1 MSTLRE
7 QLAELRRQKEAAEAE
22 EEEEETPAEPAE
34 PPVVVA
40 PPEERPLEA
49 ELEDAKQLLREQQA
63 KAAEDAEAL
72 GQPVLSPDY
81 RSAQDTVKLLKDA
94 VEEQALP
101 KDGQEVARFDR
112 TARASDPSVWNEKT
126 TKLGQALD
134 VDPQAFGSPTAPG
147 AEALEKALQAAQDD
161 PDNPDVREVMK
172 YFANDLKLFGD
183 VSVVT
188 DRNYAEKLRQ
198 LVPNDRSDLEH
209 TLARRQKGERTPVVG
224 TTPRS
229 GAVAILQGKK
239 ADTEYASQLRR
250 LTDRASRVS
259 DAGEFNRLAKDFPN
273 LLSKV
278 ALVNKFTAGD
288 TEQAKRA
295 ILHGEMARNFQ
306 ERFGQEG
313 VPVDYIPMM
322 DAYGVSLDYDTYKL
336 AAYVDRY
343 LELQAQGVENPE
355 PSDIVEEYAE
365 RLQELEQQ
373 FLNAGVPVY
382 NADPTKMTAALLDVS
397 APADEDTPVPD
408 TMAGLVTFAAKE
420 FAKDYL
426 PVRTSGSPFQRA
438 KAAVLQQLTPA
449 EYRSGYITINNK
461 QIRVA
466 QDRFVESVAGR
477 TPVSSSADYL
487 LQVASPELVA
497 KPYVLMLDRLRR
509 EHPDEPID
517 GLAVRHPAKASFY
530 YYKYLGSDQAV
541 LDRAVTDAQ
550 LAEMMVTIGRVGSP
564 AIPLMRS
571 IAGDPEDMEEG
582 LARSLTEMAETAI
595 AGGTA
600 VGGAAATFI
609 ALAKDPLD
617 GTNALIMG
625 LGKGARGVRDS
636 RLVKQA
642 LTPMNAA
649 TEAME
654 RSTNQG
660 VQDAFAAL
668 AATDEG
674 KEVRQ
679 AVVSFLSDDPDRLRD
694 LARNPTGSKIL
705 EAAIDTDNRLLEQGK
720 DAFVVDA
727 LLKEAANHSTAKGL
741 EAVQLAASA
750 ETAGRLGG
758 RVSDTAP
765 ARRAAGEAERTAA
778 KARNRMEGLADK
790 ARDAVSDVEFNKA
803 RRDSYDAKLEEFKQA
818 VLAEGDARITI
829 RAIND
834 RIRAI
839 ENQALGEVA
848 VANRVKKVVD
858 PDTRDQALELLLTA
872 LGKVRKGER
881 LPAKMGDELRIYI
894 NPLREGE
901 DLVTALK
908 RLQAGSASDQE
919 LAVRIR
925 DAFFDYYEDTV
936 RGNFVLGMADI
947 PEVIADAKQATLAG
961 IVDDVAGARKVD
973 LDALKGRRL
982 QTARE
987 LSATRRRVAEARKA
1001 LDEAADAVL
1010 ELSPRSTKRKMGA
1023 DARRAAREGAPVEPT
1038 VKGVLGQDAE
1048 LTKGIPIQR
1057 AKKVKGEQAA
1067 PAPTF
1072 SEYRGPSAKDAEGRT
1087 VVGPSA
1093 LRTKRREKLAA
1104 LFDDMQELPDLT
1116 RRQAQERLAKR
1127 TAKEAGTKK
1136 RTTKKPAEDLAE
1148 QYDAKLD
1155 TFSSRVGIAQRL
1167 ARIERLARNA
1177 NNEALLNL
1185 FRTLEET
1192 AALRASRRADRA
1204 DVAVV
1209 LDDYRRGKYGPRSLA
1224 DVLESEFKKTA
1235 ASQSLLSNF
1244 WRRATARDIEIALR
1258 YGVAADGVA
1267 AGTGE
1272 NYQRLVNAARF
1283 WFDPAGA
1290 AGRAQ
1295 RDYKEARDALVAGR
1309 TRYIELAGSVLKATV
1324 NRYARARFVNDVYA
1338 LFGEVAPAAAGT
1350 DVAKAVARVNQEAAR
1365 RQEIVD
1371 ADLTNI
1377 DRAVEIIARQRGL
1390 SEEESLDLLA
1400 ETQRAYLT
1408 RDYEAMQA
1416 SPVFDI
1422 RQRVLGPQE
1431 YKRYRLTPGAVED
1444 AAFGVYIKGLT
1455 ELAEGSAGPVATAAT
1470 QAAKQVVV
1478 GATDK
1483 VARGLSRTTSATVDV
1498 IEHLQGVRTALRSRK
1513 AVPSNLTDLDVGQ
1526 FVITLV
1532 KSQIKEGQFGAA
1544 GPAIDAFCQRL
1555 AGKATATKPGLKAD
1569 DVLFT
1574 GSTPERYDRL
1584 YELVRDAVGTSGTVV
1599 GPRSQ
1604 AEFARIIADGSVYSR
1619 AFKDLLLAQ
1628 VGVTAADASTALKAL
1643 SRGAAKEQ
1651 LPYLNAD
1658 LFNLRGP
1665 SEMVPGSKVYLRGEL
1680 KTASDAAQPFMP
1692 TEAIDFDPATGQRLK
1707 TRTRRAPSV
1716 FAPDEIPLVGTK
1728 GQTYVVDPHFS
1739 GARSYTYQGLDPD
1752 DKTGKTA
1759 LVLMGNGTRKV
1770 PLADLQPVPEFLRA
1784 GDIMESL
1791 AKLGVVDPLA
1801 AKELSDGMQRLVL
1814 IGTRGDAD
1822 VPVYL
1827 VKQQVDYISSRL
1839 RRLERNF
1846 KDVTQEEKAWT
1857 DPTMIGGNL
1866 FRAASAFIASKIL
1879 YGTTIA
1885 GFGNSIHTSARA
1897 LRSVL
1902 DDTLSTAQT
1911 EGNAAAFAVL
1921 VAGLRTTNRA
1931 IEQGRILGPAGFPF
1945 VPFGPARLGAL
1956 LLRKAATSAD
1966 TARIANVLPIPD
1978 DLTLLLDGPLR
1989 YLEDTAPNQVFNYR
2003 GKTLKRPDGTDMT
2016 VGEVYEE
2023 LESAGV
2029 YDTFHSRAR
2038 DALLLNETR
2047 RLRLR
2052 TDASDARGFQAQFT
2066 ELLARFGVKLPDMR
2080 GVLDVMD
2087 TNAQQLADVTNEIGT
2102 EQRAALYL
2110 YKRFRG
2116 STATEAEDVM
2126 TLSLMNWTD
2135 LSPVARSVANV
2146 LVLYGRA
2153 KYQGWKQS
2161 GRVWARALGGDTDAV
2176 SAFVLHS
2183 KLRERVLPYVGETYM
2198 GTDAPSE
2205 EAGEQARRNYYT
2217 TLRLL
2222 RQYRQDWEEPYAYV
2236 VSRPYS
2242 PEEKE
2247 RIDAL
2252 APGLSNLGYNL
2263 RLLTRGNYDDMVLP
2277 YQLGDLA
2284 VQLAVSLANIGTSA
2298 AQSGGAL
2305 MGVELDL
2312 DTGYRTQPA
2321 PSFDAFIEGSLESIH
2336 DELNPFTGAILDTMA
2351 GKRSYGAYSKPGLQG
2366 YDVLLSD
2373 LGFIATEEKR
2383 PKGQPKGVTALKTVP
2398 SWPAMFSPFTRL
2410 YYRDGAKTYVAM
2422 QQTEMFLNLLAG
2434 NTSISENSPGALVI
2448 NMMSPE
2454 AAAAYRKGPKEYM
2467 EDGRHRDELASA
2479 YLRYLSLYA
2488 RTNRALMLRTREMRE
2503 DSLQYEMDLRKAHVQ
2518 AIRDA
2523 LIDANAKRIK
2533 KQADQ
2538 EPEPK

>member
-1 MSTLRE
+1 MSTLLEDLKTE
-7 QLAELRRQKEAAEAE
+7 QLRRQKAAETE
-22 EEEEETPAEPAE
+22 EEEEETPVEPAE
-34 PPVVVA
+34 PPAVVA
-40 PPEERPLEA
+40 PPEERPLKAQLEEA
-49 ELEDAKQLLREQQA
+49 RELLREQQA

-72 GQPVLSPDY
+72 GQPVVSPDY

-101 KDGQEVARFDR
+101 RDDREVARFDR
-112 TARASDPSVWNEKT
+112 TARASDPSVWNEQT

-147 AEALEKALQAAQDD
+147 AEALEKALQAAQSD
-161 PDNPDVREVMK
+161 PDNPDVREAMK

-183 VSVVT
+183 AGVVT
-188 DRNYAEKLRQ
+188 DRNYAEKLPQ

-209 TLARRQKGERTPVVG
+209 TLARRQMGERTPVVG

-229 GAVAILQGKK
+229 GAVAILQGKE

-278 ALVNKFTAGD
+278 ALINKFTAGD

-343 LELQAQGVENPE
+343 LELQEQGVENPE

-477 TPVSSSADYL
+477 SPVSSSADYL

-600 VGGAAATFI
+600 VGGAAATFV

-625 LGKGARGVRDS
+625 LGKGARGIRDS

-660 VQDAFAAL
+660 IQDAFAAL
-668 AATDEG
+668 ATTDEG
-674 KEVRQ
+674 KEARRELFL
-679 AVVSFLSDDPDRLRD
+679 FLSDDVGRLMD
-694 LARNPTGSKIL
+694 LNESPTGTKIL
-705 EAAIDTDNRLLEQGK
+705 EAAIDTDTRLAQRGK
-720 DAFVVDA
+720 DAFVVDT
-727 LLKEAANHSTAKGL
+727 LLKEAGNHSTAKGL
-741 EAVQLAASA
+741 EAVILAASA
-750 ETAGRLGG
+750 ETAGRLSG

-778 KARNRMEGLADK
+778 KARDRMESLADK

-818 VLAEGDARITI
+818 VLVEGDARITI
-829 RAIND
+829 RALND

-848 VANRVKKVVD
+848 IANRVKKVVD

-881 LPAKMGDELRIYI
+881 LPAKMSDELRIYI

-936 RGNFVLGMADI
+936 RGNLVLGMADI

-961 IVDDVAGARKVD
+961 IVADVAGARKVD
-973 LDALKGRRL
+973 LDALKERRL

-987 LSATRRRVAEARKA
+987 LSAARRRVAEARKA

-1023 DARRAAREGAPVEPT
+1023 DARRAAREGSPVEPT

-1093 LRTKRREKLAA
+1093 LRTNRRAKLAA

-1127 TAKEAGTKK
+1127 TAKEAGAKK
-1136 RTTKKPAEDLAE
+1136 RTTKKSAEDLAE
-1148 QYDAKLD
+1148 QYDAKLG

-1167 ARIERLARNA
+1167 ARTERLARNA

-1209 LDDYRRGKYGPRSLA
+1209 LDAYRRGKYGPRSLA

-1244 WRRATARDIEIALR
+1244 WRRATAGDIETALPVE
-1258 YGVAADGVA
+1258 GA
-1267 AGTGE
+1267 GE

-1295 RDYKEARDALVAGR
+1295 REYKEARDAMVAGR

-1390 SEEESLDLLA
+1390 SGDESLDLLA

-1422 RQRVLGPQE
+1422 RQRVVGPQE
-1431 YKRYRLTPGAVED
+1431 QVQQD
-1444 AAFGVYIKGLT
+1444 SAFGVYIKGLT

-1526 FVITLV
+1526 FIITLV

-1555 AGKATATKPGLKAD
+1555 AGKATATKPGLEAD

-1584 YELVRDAVGTSGTVV
+1584 YELVRDAVGPSGTVV

-1658 LFNLRGP
+1658 LFKLRGP

-1692 TEAIDFDPATGQRLK
+1692 TEAIDYDPATGQRLK

-1728 GQTYVVDPHFS
+1728 GQIDVVDPHFS

-1902 DDTLSTAQT
+1902 DDTLATAQT

-1931 IEQGRILGPAGFPF
+1931 IEQGRILGPAGLPF

-2052 TDASDARGFQAQFT
+2052 TDASDARGFRAQFT

-2087 TNAQQLADVTNEIGT
+2087 TNAQQLADVTNEVGT

-2116 STATEAEDVM
+2116 STATEAEDAM

-2252 APGLSNLGYNL
+2252 APGLSNRGYNL

-2284 VQLAVSLANIGTSA
+2284 VQLAVSLAN
-2298 AQSGGAL
+2298 L
-2305 MGVELDL
+2305 GV

-2321 PSFDAFIEGSLESIH
+2321 PSFDAFIEGSLETIH

-2398 SWPAMFSPFTRL
+2398 SWPAFFSPFTRL

-2523 LIDANAKRIK
+2523 LIDANSKRMK

-2538 EPEPK
+2538 EPEPE